1 MAEYSKLSPYYIT
14 DSKDGY
20 LDVMTW
26 REIPSESDDVTFTIT
41 NSYQN
46 RPDLLAYDL
55 YQDVNLWW
63 VFSARNPSVI
73 KDPIFDMVAGTKIYL
88 PKLSSMKKTL
98 GI

>member
-1 MAEYSKLSPYYIT
+1 MSNYTKLSPYYIT
-14 DSKDGY
+14 DSKKGY

-26 REIPSESDDVTFTIT
+26 REIPKEYDDVSFTIT
-41 NSYQN
+41 SSYQH

-55 YQDVNLWW
+55 YQDAGLWW
-63 VFSARNPSVI
+63 VFASRNPSVI
-73 KDPIFDMVAGTKIYL
+73 KDPVYDMEPGTKIYL